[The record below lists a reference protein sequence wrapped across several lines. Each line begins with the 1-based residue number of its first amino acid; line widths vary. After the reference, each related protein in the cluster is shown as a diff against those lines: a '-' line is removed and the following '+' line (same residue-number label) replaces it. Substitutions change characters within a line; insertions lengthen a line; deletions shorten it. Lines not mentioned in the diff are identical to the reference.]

1 MAAEGQ
7 TDKMAPGMAVWMKKK
22 CIITFLRAEK
32 MAPMDFHRH
41 LLNVDGDLR
50 VDMSTLR
57 RWVVHFSSDNSGS
70 PLLVQVLTSTACRLL
85 FIAGENA
92 ELVLLIVLK
101 K

>member
-32 MAPMDFHRH
+32 MAPMDVHRH

-57 RWVVHFSSDNSGS
+57 RWVVHFSSDNSDTGVAS
-70 PLLVQVLTSTACRLL
+70 ASTGFYKHSMEAFVHC
-85 FIAGENA
+85 
-92 ELVLLIVLK
+92 
-101 K
+101 